1 MDWWVWL
8 IIVVVIVVIAV
19 GAFIALQAK
28 RKSGGVIIN
37 DRSRRK
43 GKGSGR

>member
-8 IIVVVIVVIAV
+8 IIIVVVVVIAV

-28 RKSGGVIIN
+28 RRAGGVIIN

-43 GKGSGR
+43 GKGPSR